1 MLQQYCMLKREIWI
15 CLNTQLPFAVLLI
28 LLFFWIFLVSAN
40 MRLHVQA
47 LSLRILLFFFDFPF
61 GPLFLPFPYVSCPL
75 SPSSFFPPRAHGWN
89 VVCTQHT
96 KKKGGRRSTEAQRKV
111 HPWKFRCQEH
121 KIPGSTHGKIL
132 ESHWNCTVYS
142 KSQHDNKIKSEPSA
156 LYLMV

>member
-28 LLFFWIFLVSAN
+28 LLFFFWIFLVSAN

-75 SPSSFFPPRAHGWN
+75 SPSSFFFPHGPMAEMWY
-89 VVCTQHT
+89 VHSTQ
-96 KKKGGRRSTEAQRKV
+96 KRKEV
-111 HPWKFRCQEH
+111 DGPQKHREK
-121 KIPGSTHGKIL
+121 SIL
-132 ESHWNCTVYS
+132 ENSGVRNTQNTRFNTWQNTSHWNYS
-142 KSQHDNKIKSEPSA
+142 ILKTTTRRIGVDRSQTARKRK
-156 LYLMV
+156 

>member
-28 LLFFWIFLVSAN
+28 LLFFFWFFLVSAN

-47 LSLRILLFFFDFPF
+47 LSLRILLLFFFDFPF

-121 KIPGSTHGKIL
+121 TKYPVQHMAKHVSL
-132 ESHWNCTVYS
+132 ELQYTQNHNTPYRCRPISNCT
-142 KSQHDNKIKSEPSA
+142 
-156 LYLMV
+156 